1 MSLKQDK
8 GLALNCLNNLKVAIE
23 KFTKHAEIAQNKTE
37 REDFVKEIYDAWW
50 SMSERYGELT
60 KAIGTLQDV
69 IISRY
74 PDLNKWTPKSK

>member
-1 MSLKQDK
+1 MPLKQDK
-8 GLALNCLNNLKVAIE
+8 GVSLNCLNNLKMAVD
-23 KFTKHAEIAQNKTE
+23 KFCKQAEIAQNKTE
-37 REDFVKEIYDAWW
+37 RVDFVKEIYDAWW

-60 KAIGTLQDV
+60 KAIGMLQDV